1 MRCCNP
7 PLLRPQYLKELGPES
22 QVPDQFGNF
31 AIDFAP
37 GAGAPPGVLGAWGPS
52 ATATAPVD
60 STAQAAGAPTM
71 LTSQL
76 QHQTLESGPVG
87 TAGGAAALQRAASE
101 GVQQPARSSRARK
114 GAGTTAAPSTGGR
127 AASAASRGS
136 RETKKEI
143 DMKKHL
149 ALQEKNRRAQRR
161 FRERQKQ
168 RVRGRTAAIIPLPRC
183 QAPGLGCR
191 CWAAAV
197 WSHWAAGHALLPWL
211 RICGR
216 YRLDCWRTG
225 WRPRR
230 VLLALLFALLFCLP
244 ALLLTPLPA
253 YLLNRA
259 GG

>member
-1 MRCCNP
+1 
-7 PLLRPQYLKELGPES
+7 
-22 QVPDQFGNF
+22 
-31 AIDFAP
+31 
-37 GAGAPPGVLGAWGPS
+37 
-52 ATATAPVD
+52 
-60 STAQAAGAPTM
+60 
-71 LTSQL
+71 
-76 QHQTLESGPVG
+76 
-87 TAGGAAALQRAASE
+87 
-101 GVQQPARSSRARK
+101 
-114 GAGTTAAPSTGGR
+114 
-127 AASAASRGS
+127 
-136 RETKKEI
+136 
-143 DMKKHL
+143 MKKHL

-225 WRPRR
+225 WRPRC
-230 VLLALLFALLFCLP
+230 VLLALLFALLFRLP
-244 ALLLTPLPA
+244 ALLLTLLPA